1 MIITVP
7 IEFIISLII
16 LLIFLLFLGWLYLPK
31 KKSNKN
37 KEQVNHPAHY
47 QKNGKECIEVMEE
60 QFGPTPVY
68 WFCVLNSFKYKW
80 RAGYKA
86 GNDYEQD
93 QAKAKWYTDYA
104 KKICAKYPKE
114 FTIGKYD

>member
-1 MIITVP
+1 MMYFLSII
-7 IEFIISLII
+7 
-16 LLIFLLFLGWLYLPK
+16 IFLLGYIFGRYIKLNISK
-31 KKSNKN
+31 I
-37 KEQVNHPAHY
+37 EQVNHPAHY

-60 QFGPTPVY
+60 QFGPKAVY
-68 WFCVLNSFKYKW
+68 WFCVLNAFKYKW

-86 GNDYEQD
+86 GNDYDQD